1 MKTKSWILFL
11 TFIILTALSIYEAD
25 LITRKLLASIS
36 LIIGVL
42 VCREFTRDADGSL
55 DETPQ
60 FYPIQQNYV

>member
-42 VCREFTRDADGSL
+42 VCREFTRDVDGSL

-60 FYPIQQNYV
+60 F